1 MGKFLT
7 VFQEENGKV
16 SMARVQ
22 LALSLG
28 AFMLVFM
35 LWFGI
40 TAGLFFDLWPWS
52 RFEGAI
58 VAGGIGLLSV
68 IFGAVGSYAVNK
80 VASRG
85 KDRWR
90 D

>member
-1 MGKFLT
+1 MGKLRT
-7 VFQEENGKV
+7 ALEEDNGKI
-16 SMARVQ
+16 SMARLQV
-22 LALSLG
+22 ALSLG
-28 AFMLVFM
+28 AFMLVFA

-68 IFGAVGSYAVNK
+68 IFGAVGSYAANK
-80 VASRG
+80 WASRPP
-85 KDRWR
+85 KDRVY
-90 D
+90 

>member
-1 MGKFLT
+1 MARLRTFLEEESGKF
-7 VFQEENGKV
+7 
-16 SMARVQ
+16 SMARLQV
-22 LALSLG
+22 ALSLG
-28 AFMLVFM
+28 AFMLVFL

-68 IFGAVGSYAVNK
+68 IFGSVGAYAVNK
-80 VASRG
+80 LASR
-85 KDRWR
+85 KDGGWR
-90 D
+90 E